1 MFLHDGFR
9 GGPSVKHTNLRSA
22 LFREWK
28 RGSFGTQVLT
38 VFTFFPLGSLY
49 ADSIFETVDIY
60 LPQDMK

>member
-1 MFLHDGFR
+1 MGFGAVR
-9 GGPSVKHTNLRSA
+9 QSKHTNLRSA

-28 RGSFGTQVLT
+28 RGSFGTQVFA